1 MDYDGLSSPES
12 QQTGEVLPHSLRNAA
27 RFVIL
32 WHAMPPQKP
41 IVGLGNT
48 EPMALATGYAQS
60 PEASAYGSEIKLATG
75 YAQSPEASAYGSEI
89 KLATGYTQSPEA
101 SAYGSEIKLATGYT
115 QSPEASAYG
124 SEKQGIL
131 PENRASHFDLML
143 EKNGLLTTFELF
155 QLPIPG
161 ERFPV
166 RRLPEHRIDY
176 LDYEGPVSGNR
187 GHVSQWTAGHY
198 LTAVESDSK
207 WILELH
213 SPRLSARIVLL
224 RPTSDN
230 ITAATTWHLRASRWN
245 VRN

>member
-12 QQTGEVLPHSLRNAA
+12 QQTGEVVPHSQRNPA

-41 IVGLGNT
+41 IFRPGSA
-48 EPMALATGYAQS
+48 EPMALSTGCA
-60 PEASAYGSEIKLATG
+60 L
-75 YAQSPEASAYGSEI
+75 
-89 KLATGYTQSPEA
+89 
-101 SAYGSEIKLATGYT
+101 
-115 QSPEASAYG
+115 SPEASAYG
-124 SEKQGIL
+124 SEKQGTQA
-131 PENRASHFDLML
+131 ENRASHFDLML

-176 LDYEGPVSGNR
+176 LDYEGPISGDR
-187 GHVSQWTAGHY
+187 GYVTQWTAGHY
-198 LTAVESDSK
+198 LTAVESDNK
-207 WILELH
+207 WILELY

-230 ITAATTWHLRASRWN
+230 ITASMTWHLRAARWDIKK
-245 VRN
+245 

>member
-12 QQTGEVLPHSLRNAA
+12 QQTGEVVPHSLRNAA

-32 WHAMPPQKP
+32 WHAMPPKKP
-41 IVGLGNT
+41 IVGLGNA
-48 EPMALATGYAQS
+48 EPMALATGYALS
-60 PEASAYGSEIKLATG
+60 PKASAYVSEIKLAAS
-75 YAQSPEASAYGSEI
+75 YALSPGTSVD
-89 KLATGYTQSPEA
+89 
-101 SAYGSEIKLATGYT
+101 
-115 QSPEASAYG
+115 G
-124 SEKQGIL
+124 SEKQGIQA
-131 PENRASHFDLML
+131 ENRASHFDLML
-143 EKNGLLTTFELF
+143 EKNGRLATFELF

-166 RRLPEHRIDY
+166 RRLAEHRIDY
-176 LDYEGPVSGNR
+176 LDYEGPISGDR
-187 GHVSQWTAGHY
+187 GHVTQWTAGHY
-198 LTAVESDSK
+198 LTAVESDNK
-207 WILELH
+207 WILELY

>member
-12 QQTGEVLPHSLRNAA
+12 QQTSEVVPHSLRNAA

-32 WHAMPPQKP
+32 WHAMPPKKP
-41 IVGLGNT
+41 IFGPISELGNA
-48 EPMALATGYAQS
+48 EPITLAAGYALP
-60 PEASAYGSEIKLATG
+60 PEDAAYG
-75 YAQSPEASAYGSEI
+75 P
-89 KLATGYTQSPEA
+89 
-101 SAYGSEIKLATGYT
+101 
-115 QSPEASAYG
+115 
-124 SEKQGIL
+124 EKQRIHS
-131 PENRASHFDLML
+131 ENRASHFDLML

-176 LDYEGPVSGNR
+176 LDYEGPISGDR
-187 GHVSQWTAGHY
+187 GHVTQWTAGHY
-198 LTAVESDSK
+198 LTAIESENK
-207 WILELH
+207 WILELY

-230 ITAATTWHLRASRWN
+230 IAEPKTWHLRASRWN